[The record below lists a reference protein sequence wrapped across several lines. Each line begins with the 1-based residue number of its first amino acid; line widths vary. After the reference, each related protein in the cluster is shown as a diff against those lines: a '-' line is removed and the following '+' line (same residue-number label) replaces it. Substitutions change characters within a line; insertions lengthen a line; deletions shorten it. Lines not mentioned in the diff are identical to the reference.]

1 MSSLRAWDNMP
12 GFLLKC
18 MDTLTP
24 ASAVQQQLDSLFES
38 YTDFRVCIKDDAAYV
53 DPVRPMRTTADR
65 EERFP
70 LSKLRKDQL
79 DALYR
84 IMEKQHQ
91 NGGKNDE

>member
-1 MSSLRAWDNMP
+1 MSSLRPWDNMP

-24 ASAVQQQLDSLFES
+24 ASAVQQQLDSLFERYS
-38 YTDFRVCIKDDAAYV
+38 DFRVCIKDDAAYI
-53 DPVRPMRTTADR
+53 DPVRPFRTTADR

-84 IMEKQHQ
+84 IMEKNRQEQH
-91 NGGKNDE
+91 

>member
-1 MSSLRAWDNMP
+1 MSSLRSWDNMP

-24 ASAVQQQLDSLFES
+24 ASAVQQQLDSLFERYS
-38 YTDFRVCIKDDAAYV
+38 DFRIWLKDGAAYI
-53 DPVRPMRTTADR
+53 DPVRPFRTTADR

-84 IMEKQHQ
+84 IMEKNRQEQH
-91 NGGKNDE
+91 

>member
-1 MSSLRAWDNMP
+1 MSSLRVWDYMP

-24 ASAVQQQLDSLFES
+24 ASMVQQQLDSLFES
-38 YTDFRVCIKDDAAYV
+38 CSDFRVCIKDDAAYV

>member
-1 MSSLRAWDNMP
+1 MSSLRTWDYTP

-24 ASAVQQQLDSLFES
+24 ASMVQQQLDSLFES
-38 YTDFRVCIKDDAAYV
+38 CSDFRVCIKDDAAYV

-70 LSKLRKDQL
+70 LSKLHKDQL

>member
-1 MSSLRAWDNMP
+1 MSSLRACDYTP
-12 GFLLKC
+12 GFFLKC

-24 ASAVQQQLDSLFES
+24 ASTVQQQLDSLFES
-38 YTDFRVCIKDDAAYV
+38 CSDFRVCIKDDAAYV
-53 DPVRPMRTTADR
+53 DPVRPFRTTADR

>member
-1 MSSLRAWDNMP
+1 MGLHA
-12 GFLLKC
+12 GVFTEVHGHA
-18 MDTLTP
+18 DTGIDGSTAAGQP
-24 ASAVQQQLDSLFES
+24 FERYS
-38 YTDFRVCIKDDAAYV
+38 DFRMCIKDDAAYV

-84 IMEKQHQ
+84 IMEKQYQ

>member
-1 MSSLRAWDNMP
+1 MSSLRTWDYTP

-24 ASAVQQQLDSLFES
+24 ASMVQQQLDSLFES
-38 YTDFRVCIKDDAAYV
+38 CSDFCVCIKDDAAYIN
-53 DPVRPMRTTADR
+53 PVRPFRTTADR

-84 IMEKQHQ
+84 IMEKNRQS
-91 NGGKNDE
+91 N

>member
-1 MSSLRAWDNMP
+1 MSSLRPWDNMP

-24 ASAVQQQLDSLFES
+24 ASAVQQQLDSLFERYS
-38 YTDFRVCIKDDAAYV
+38 DFRVWIKDDAAYI
-53 DPVRPMRTTADR
+53 DPVRPFRTAADR

-84 IMEKQHQ
+84 IMEKNRQEQH
-91 NGGKNDE
+91 